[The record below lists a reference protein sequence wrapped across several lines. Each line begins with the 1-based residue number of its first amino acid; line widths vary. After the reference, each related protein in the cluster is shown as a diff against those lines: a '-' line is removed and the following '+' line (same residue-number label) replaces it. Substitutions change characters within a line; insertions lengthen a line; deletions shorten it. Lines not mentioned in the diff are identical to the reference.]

1 VLCDRDGVVSGLSGE
16 DSHSASGSQ
25 SKLFVV
31 LVSVL
36 ILNYNY
42 ARLLPEAIESVLAQ
56 TYPRIETIVV
66 DDGSTDNSREVI
78 ASYDDRLISVFKE
91 NGGLTSAVNA
101 AFERSSGDLI
111 SFLDAD
117 DAFEPEKVERV
128 VGAARRVPQAYLIHH
143 QMQLVD
149 EGGKA
154 MHRPFPARVPD
165 GDIRAL
171 VARTGG
177 WFPHAVMS
185 GQTFTRAYAQR
196 MFPVPEQQ
204 DFLDRGRSHILPIF
218 PDTYLPGPAAL
229 CAPVAGIQAPLTRYR
244 LHGKN
249 MTFATQAASG
259 GPLLRY
265 RAEAETLST
274 VMREKFGES
283 RPLQMEDH
291 LAYQLLRYAAGEISW
306 GYAIGRVVRCP
317 YLPAM
322 LKVREVLRVSMKRG
336 TAGAA

>member
-1 VLCDRDGVVSGLSGE
+1 
-16 DSHSASGSQ
+16 
-25 SKLFVV
+25 VV

-36 ILNYNY
+36 IPNYNY
-42 ARLLPEAIESVLAQ
+42 ARFLPEAIESVLSQ
-56 TYPRIETIVV
+56 TYPGIETIVV

-78 ASYDDRLISVFKE
+78 ASYGDRLISVFKE
-91 NGGLTSAVNA
+91 NGGLTSALNA

-128 VGAARRVPQAYLIHH
+128 VGAARRVPQAHLIHH
-143 QMQLVD
+143 QMQIVD
-149 EGGKA
+149 ESGKA

-185 GQTFTRAYAQR
+185 GLTFKRAFAQR
-196 MFPVPEQQ
+196 LFPVPEEQH
-204 DFLDRGRSHILPIF
+204 FVDRGRSHVLPVF
-218 PDTYLPGPAAL
+218 ETYLAGPAAL
-229 CAPVAGIQAPLTRYR
+229 CAPVAGIQAPLARYR
-244 LHGKN
+244 VHEKN
-249 MTFATQAASG
+249 MTLATQATSEG
-259 GPLLRY
+259 QLLRY

-283 RPLQMEDH
+283 RPLRMEDH
-291 LAYQLLRYAAGEISW
+291 LDYQLLRYAAGETSW
-306 GYAIGRVVRCP
+306 AYTIRCVMRCP
-317 YLPAM
+317 YLTATS
-322 LKVREVLRVSMKRG
+322 KVREVLRMSMKRG
-336 TAGAA
+336 TAGAV